1 MINDK
6 DGNDKNGKKKKSL
19 AKIDSVTFFYFT
31 LLTFVFITSSALALS
46 RFNEKP
52 IVIREKIELTSFTPI
67 PELSDSSNFP
77 ILSAQAALAV
87 DIDSGISLYEKNP
100 NTPLLPA
107 STTKII
113 TALVAMDNYSLETN
127 LTVGKFWVEGQKMG
141 LREGEKIR
149 VDDLLQGL
157 LIFSAND
164 AAEVLALNYPGGR
177 SAFIDAMNEKART
190 LSLENSNFKNPTG
203 LDGNGHSSTARDLV
217 RVSEFAMRNKKF
229 AQIVATK
236 EKSVTSVDGKIAH
249 KLINLNELVGK
260 VEGVLGVKTG
270 WTEVARENLVTYIER
285 VGHRVM
291 IALLGSQDRFG
302 ETEELISWIF
312 ENYEWQE
319 VSLPQGNYSP

>member
-6 DGNDKNGKKKKSL
+6 
-19 AKIDSVTFFYFT
+19 SVTFFYFT

-52 IVIREKIELTSFTPI
+52 IVIREKIELMSFTPI

-87 DIDSGISLYEKNP
+87 DIDSGLSLYEKNP
-100 NTPLLPA
+100 NTPYLPA

-217 RVSEFAMRNKKF
+217 RVSEVAMRNKKF

-260 VEGVLGVKTG
+260 VEGVLGLKPAG
-270 WTEVARENLVTYIER
+270 QKQPARI
-285 VGHRVM
+285 
-291 IALLGSQDRFG
+291 
-302 ETEELISWIF
+302 
-312 ENYEWQE
+312 
-319 VSLPQGNYSP
+319 

>member
-1 MINDK
+1 M
-6 DGNDKNGKKKKSL
+6 
-19 AKIDSVTFFYFT
+19 
-31 LLTFVFITSSALALS
+31 
-46 RFNEKP
+46 
-52 IVIREKIELTSFTPI
+52 SFTPI

-217 RVSEFAMRNKKF
+217 RVSEVAMRNKKF

-285 VGHRVM
+285 DGHRVM

-312 ENYEWQE
+312 ENYKWQE